1 MFAKPQEQH
10 RWLEQFVGE
19 WTFEAECVSGPDQP
33 PSKHTGRTKAYS
45 LGGLWTLFESEQPG
59 PDDSSMKSIITL
71 GYDPQSQKF
80 VGSFVASV
88 MTFFWVYSGTL
99 DSAQRKLVLDAT
111 GPRFDRNEMT
121 QYHDIIELVSK
132 DHWILSSEMLS
143 DDGKWLPF
151 MSSHYR
157 RVS

>member
-19 WTFEAECVSGPDQP
+19 WTFESECSPGPDQP
-33 PSKHTGRTKAYS
+33 PMKQTGRTTAHT
-45 LGGLWTLFESEQPG
+45 LGGLWTLFESEQLG
-59 PDDSSMKSIITL
+59 PDDSMMKSIITL

-111 GPRFDRNEMT
+111 GPRFDTNGMT
-121 QYHDIIELVSK
+121 QYHDIVELVSK
-132 DHWILSSEMLS
+132 DHWILSSEMLG